1 MKKKIFKTLIITIIG
16 IFLMFVFNKFV
27 SAEITGKLKIEEQ
40 SGIFYTMRGGTV
52 GYMSGA
58 FPYYT
63 VGGDIVYCIEPGV
76 QFFTHNYIGK
86 EGLVNSPYSA
96 EVNSKLQLIGYYGY
110 EYPGHQKL
118 RYRMATQ
125 ALIWEVAGNTIVE
138 FWTEKYG
145 YGDPISVETEKKE
158 IMNLVNN
165 HYNRPSFNG
174 ETLETQLGEEITL
187 EDSSNTLS
195 QFEIY
200 DDGGNEVK
208 IENNKLY
215 ITTKKIN
222 DSTITLIKKG
232 YDNKTTIIFIGDNS
246 ASQKLGLL
254 RAGDPV
260 ITKINLNTKGVKV
273 KVIKIDAE
281 TNKQI
286 SMSGIKFKIK
296 NLDTNEYMCQDTIC
310 EFETDTNGVLI
321 TPYELSGNYQLEEVE
336 NQLINGY
343 LWNNNPI
350 KFTINNDTKFDEDDE
365 YGKVYTIR
373 FANNRVK
380 GKVEINKKGESV
392 VFNNNT
398 FSYTKIPLKNVK
410 FGLYA
415 NEDIKVNGEIIYSK
429 NKLVKE
435 ITTNENGNAVI
446 SNLELG
452 KYYLLEL
459 STDSNHILDTKK
471 YEFELKYKD
480 QYTQIIS
487 KTINIDNYYKKG
499 TLEFTKTD
507 LATGKVV
514 LNATIE
520 IYTIDNKLIYSGK
533 TDSNG
538 KITIQNL
545 FVGKFYIV
553 EKIAPTGYV
562 LNTEKAYFEI
572 LENCKVVK
580 ATMTNEKIKGTLELT
595 KVDFSKSEPLPNTTI
610 EIYDSN
616 NKLIY
621 TGKTDKNGK
630 ITINNLQYGKYY
642 IIEKEASI
650 GYLLNTEKMYFEIL
664 ENGKIIKSTM
674 KDEKITGTLE
684 FMKIDF
690 STSEP
695 LPNTTIEIYDSNDK
709 LIYTGKT
716 DKNGKIVINKL
727 EYGKYYI
734 IEKNAPEGY
743 VLNTE
748 KMYFEILE
756 NGKVV
761 KATMTNEKITGTLEF
776 TKVDFSTSE
785 PLPNTTIEIYT
796 NDNKLI
802 YSGKTD
808 KNGKIFINKLQYGK
822 YYIVEKQAPEGY
834 VLNTEKMYF
843 EILENGKV
851 VKATMTNEK
860 IKGSL
865 HFTKVDISTGEPLPN
880 TTIEIYNMQNEL
892 IFTGITDEEGI
903 IIIEGLEYGRY
914 YLKEK
919 EAPEGY
925 VLSEGKMY
933 FEILMNGETFKATMT
948 NEKIKGTL
956 EFTKIDFS
964 TSEPL
969 PNTLIQIYTENDELV
984 FEGTT
989 DKTGMIVINELEYG
1003 KYYIL
1008 EKEAPEGYI
1017 LNEEKMYFEI
1027 LENGEIIKATMVN
1040 EKVIVEVPITGINEY
1055 PVIYIVS
1062 GILLLSGIGIIIY
1075 AKKKSKR

>member
-1 MKKKIFKTLIITIIG
+1 MKKKFFKVLIITIIG
-16 IFLMFVFNKFV
+16 IFLMFIFKKCV
-27 SAEITGKLKIEEQ
+27 SAEITGKLKVEEQ
-40 SGIFYTMRGGTV
+40 AGVFYTMRGGTV

-63 VGGDIVYCIEPGV
+63 VGGELVYCIEPGV
-76 QFFTHNYIGK
+76 QFYTNNYIGK

-96 EVNSKLQLIGYYGY
+96 EINSKLQLIGYYGY
-110 EYPGHQKL
+110 EYPGHQTL

-125 ALIWEVAGNTIVE
+125 ALIWEVAGGPIVE

-145 YGDPISVETEKKE
+145 YGDSISVEKEKKE

-174 ETLETQLGEEITL
+174 ETIETKIGTEKIL
-187 EDSSNTLS
+187 EDSSNILS
-195 QFEIY
+195 QFEVY

-215 ITTKKIN
+215 ITPKKLN
-222 DSTITLIKKG
+222 NSTITLIKKG
-232 YDNKTTIIFIGDNS
+232 YDDKTTIIFVGDNK

-260 ITKINLNTKGVKV
+260 ITKITLNTKGVKV
-273 KVIKIDAE
+273 KIIKTDAE

-296 NLDTNEYMCQDTIC
+296 NLDTNEYMCHDTLC
-310 EFETDTNGVLI
+310 EFETDSNGILI

-336 NQLINGY
+336 NQLIDGY
-343 LWNNNPI
+343 LWNNTPI
-350 KFTINNDTKFDEDDE
+350 KFTIDNDTEFDEDSE
-365 YGKVYTIR
+365 YGKVYTIK
-373 FANNRVK
+373 FANTRVK
-380 GKVEINKKGESV
+380 GKIEINKKGESV
-392 VFNNNT
+392 VFDNNT
-398 FSYTKIPLKNVK
+398 FSYTKTPLKNVK

-415 NEDIKVNGEIIYSK
+415 NEDIKVNGELVYSK

-435 ITTNENGNAVI
+435 ITTNSSGYAVI
-446 SNLELG
+446 NNLELG

-459 STDSNHILDTKK
+459 STDNNHVLNAKK

-487 KTINIDNYYKKG
+487 ESISIDNYYKKG
-499 TLEFTKTD
+499 TLEFIKTD
-507 LATGKVV
+507 LTTGEP
-514 LNATIE
+514 LPNTTIE
-520 IYTIDNKLIYSGK
+520 IYTNDNKLIYSGK
-533 TDSNG
+533 TDTNG

-553 EKIAPTGYV
+553 EKTAPEGYV
-562 LNTEKAYFEI
+562 LNTEKSYFEI
-572 LENCKVVK
+572 LEDGKVVK
-580 ATMTNEKIKGTLELT
+580 ATMTNK
-595 KVDFSKSEPLPNTTI
+595 
-610 EIYDSN
+610 
-616 NKLIY
+616 
-621 TGKTDKNGK
+621 
-630 ITINNLQYGKYY
+630 
-642 IIEKEASI
+642 
-650 GYLLNTEKMYFEIL
+650 
-664 ENGKIIKSTM
+664 
-674 KDEKITGTLE
+674 KITGTLE
-684 FMKIDF
+684 FTKIDF

-695 LPNTTIEIYDSNDK
+695 LPNTTIEIYNSNDNK
-709 LIYTGKT
+709 LVYTGKT
-716 DKNGKIVINKL
+716 DKNGKIVINELEYGKYYIIEKEAPTGYLLNTEKMHFEILENGKVIKATMKDKKITGTLEFTKIDLSTSEPLPNTTIEIYNSNNNSLVYSGKTDKNGKVVINKLEYGKYYIIEKNAPEGFVLNTEKMYFEILEDGKVVKSTMTNKKITGTLEFTKIDFSTSEPLPNTTIEIYNSNDTLIYSGKTDKNGKITINKL

-756 NGKVV
+756 YGKVV
-761 KATMTNEKITGTLEF
+761 KSTMTN
-776 TKVDFSTSE
+776 D
-785 PLPNTTIEIYT
+785 
-796 NDNKLI
+796 
-802 YSGKTD
+802 
-808 KNGKIFINKLQYGK
+808 
-822 YYIVEKQAPEGY
+822 
-834 VLNTEKMYF
+834 
-843 EILENGKV
+843 
-851 VKATMTNEK
+851 K

-880 TTIEIYNMQNEL
+880 TTIEIYNIQNEL
-892 IFTGITDEEGI
+892 IFTGITDENGI

-933 FEILMNGETFKATMT
+933 FEIYMNGETFKAEMT

-969 PNTLIQIYTENDELV
+969 PNTTIEIYTENDELV
-984 FEGTT
+984 YSGKT
-989 DKTGMIVINELEYG
+989 DENGKIVINELEYG
-1003 KYYIL
+1003 KYYII
-1008 EKEAPEGYI
+1008 EKEAPKGYM
-1017 LNEEKMYFEI
+1017 LTDVKMGFEI
-1027 LENGEIIKATMVN
+1027 LMNGEIIKATMTN
-1040 EKVIVEVPITGINEY
+1040 EKIVEVPNTLKNDYIN
-1055 PVIYIVS
+1055 VAMA
-1062 GILLLSGIGIIIY
+1062 ILIGIGVIVIAY
-1075 AKKKSKR
+1075 DTFRKKKK